1 MTTMTDE
8 LESLL
13 SNPMAKDMT
22 DRRDFVKITLGTG
35 FAAAVLPTLS
45 QAAIS
50 TDSEGLEAGT
60 VQLNIDGQAVPVY
73 RAQPKG
79 ASKLPVVLLVS
90 EIFGI
95 HHYIADI
102 ARRYAKLGY
111 LVLAPDLF
119 VRQGDATQYESIPEL
134 MKAIIAKVPDAQ
146 VMRDLD
152 ACVAWAG
159 EHGGDLSRM
168 AVTGYC
174 WGGRITWM
182 YAAHNPKL
190 KAGAAWYGRLVQDK
204 NALQPQHPVDI
215 AGELRVPVLG
225 LYGGKDSGISL
236 ASVEQMKAGLAKG
249 NSGSEIVVYP
259 DAGHGFHADYRPSYV
274 EADAQDGWKR
284 CLDWFRRHGV

>member
-50 TDSEGLEAGT
+50 TDSEGLEVGT

>member
-1 MTTMTDE
+1 MTDE

>member
-50 TDSEGLEAGT
+50 TDSEGLEVGT

-119 VRQGDATQYESIPEL
+119 VRQGDATKYESIPEL

-152 ACVAWAG
+152 ACVAWAA
-159 EHGGDLSRM
+159 EHGGDTSRL

-182 YAAHNPKL
+182 YAAHNPKV
-190 KAGAAWYGRLVQDK
+190 KAGVAWYGRLVQDK
-204 NALQPQHPVDI
+204 TALQPQHPVDI
-215 AGELRVPVLG
+215 AGELTAPVLG
-225 LYGGKDSGISL
+225 LYGGRDTGISL
-236 ASVEQMKAGLAKG
+236 SSVEQMKAALAKG
-249 NSGSEIVVYP
+249 KSGSEIVVYP
-259 DAGHGFHADYRPSYV
+259 DAGHGFHADYRPSYA
-274 EADAQDGWKR
+274 EADAKDGWKR

>member
-1 MTTMTDE
+1 MKTMTDE
-8 LESLL
+8 LASLL
-13 SNPMAKDMT
+13 SNPMATDIT
-22 DRRDFVKITLGTG
+22 DRRDFMKITLGTG

-50 TDSEGLEAGT
+50 TDSEGLDAGT
-60 VQLNIDGQAVPVY
+60 VQLSIDGRAVPVY

-79 ASKLPVVLLVS
+79 GSKLPVVLLVS

-119 VRQGDATQYESIPEL
+119 VRQGDATKYESIPEL
-134 MKAIIAKVPDAQ
+134 MKEIIAKVPDGQ

-152 ACVAWAG
+152 ACVAWAA
-159 EHGGDLSRM
+159 EHGGDTSRL

-182 YAAHNPKL
+182 YAAHNPKVR
-190 KAGAAWYGRLVQDK
+190 AGVAWYGRLVQDK
-204 NALQPQHPVDI
+204 TALQPQHPVDI
-215 AGELRVPVLG
+215 AIELKVPVLG
-225 LYGGKDSGISL
+225 LYGGRDTGIPVS
-236 ASVEQMKAGLAKG
+236 SVEQMKAALAKG
-249 NSGSEIVVYP
+249 KSGSEIVVYP

-274 EADAQDGWKR
+274 EADAKDGWKR
-284 CLDWFRRHGV
+284 CVDWLKRHGV

>member
-50 TDSEGLEAGT
+50 TDSEGLEVGT

-259 DAGHGFHADYRPSYV
+259 DAGHGCHADYRPSYV
-274 EADAQDGWKR
+274 EADAQDGWQR